1 MVEHN
6 EETLLAFIDDVE
18 RSMFRTDMD
27 TGANTNALIV
37 WNQLRMYA
45 GLPALSRT
53 DLTKRHL
60 ATAVEDLVQILK
72 TPFPTPEE
80 QDKAISR
87 KQKDI
92 YDLALCVAEGVPM
105 GDKIRKAK
113 EDFLRG
119 S

>member
-37 WNQLRMYA
+37 WNQLRIHA
-45 GLPALSRT
+45 GLPALNRM

-60 ATAVEDLVQILK
+60 ATAVDDLVQILK
-72 TPFPTPEE
+72 APRPTPEE
-80 QDKAISR
+80 QHKAVFR
-87 KQKDI
+87 KQQHI

-113 EDFLRG
+113 EEILRG